1 MIGQFIARNKD
12 LLLKLLAAL
21 FAFGVGVTLFALI
34 ADEVLDGETSTFDSS
49 ILLWIN
55 ARASSAL
62 DTFFIAFTDIGG
74 FKFIVIVTAIIVAY
88 MIYKKLYYKALL
100 MLAAVGGAGVLN
112 IILKGVFERTRPDL
126 WQHLVTE
133 TDFSFPSG
141 HAMASS
147 IFTFALIAV
156 LWGSKWQPLAVGL
169 GIIYVF
175 FIGFSRLYLGVHFP
189 TDILAGWAVSL
200 AWVSVVTGIIYTHS
214 YHRKRTAASTVV
226 VNPVR

>member
-55 ARASSAL
+55 ARASPVL
-62 DTFFIAFTDIGG
+62 DQFFITLTDLGG
-74 FKFIVIVTAIIVAY
+74 ATFIAALTAVIVAFL
-88 MIYKKLYYKALL
+88 IYKKLYYKALL
-100 MLAAVGGAGVLN
+100 MLTAVGGAAVLN
-112 IILKGVFERTRPDL
+112 LILKGVFERARPDL
-126 WQHLVTE
+126 WAHLVTE
-133 TDFSFPSG
+133 DSFSFPSG

-147 IFTFALIAV
+147 IFAFAIIAV

-169 GIIYVF
+169 GIIYIFLV
-175 FIGFSRLYLGVHFP
+175 GFSRLYLGVHFP

-200 AWVSVVTGIIYTHS
+200 AWVSAVAGIIYTHS
-214 YHRKRTAASTVV
+214 YRRKRREQDQP
-226 VNPVR
+226 VNS